1 MYTYG
6 LQIYHDMKIGLY
18 FGSFN
23 PIHVGHLIIAEA
35 ALDTAILQEVWFVVS
50 PQNPFKKSETLL
62 HEFDRLKMVELAI
75 QDNASM
81 RASDIEFRL
90 PKPSYTIDTL
100 THLSEKYPQHEFY
113 LILGADNLQH
123 FHKWKNYE
131 AILKYYDLFV
141 YPRPGSE
148 NVIPEKLL
156 PFSDKITFI
165 QAPLLGISATY
176 IRQKVAKGGSI
187 RYLVPSEVAFF
198 IQAKKFYQ
206 I

>member
-1 MYTYG
+1 
-6 LQIYHDMKIGLY
+6 MKIGLY

-50 PQNPFKKSETLL
+50 PQNPFKKSKTLL

-187 RYLVPSEVAFF
+187 RYLVPPEVAFF